1 MSSEAINNEW
11 LTREEAAAYA
21 KTTPATLAQYA
32 YTHRGPKMYQP
43 GGRKGKVLYRRSDLD
58 AWLMGSEVSA

>member
-1 MSSEAINNEW
+1 MSTTDEW
-11 LTREEAAAYA
+11 LTRKEAAAYA

-32 YTHRGPKMYQP
+32 YTHRGPKMYKP
-43 GGRKGKVLYRRSDLD
+43 TGRKVLYRRSDLD